1 MPATS
6 AQEQLWLLQQLAPDA
21 TVNHLSLAVDI
32 AGPLE
37 IDALRRALQAVVTRH
52 DALRAVFRRSEGTLV
67 QEILAD
73 NPHFTIC
80 DLESVSPDEQDR
92 RLANVRADHLRRP
105 FDLAD
110 GPLIRFVLVIL
121 DLDRYQL
128 FLVVHRIVMDEA
140 SLGIFTRDLFDC
152 YRSFAKRRRPE
163 LPALPFRFIDLAH
176 QVAGRGPGA
185 DLAYWRQVLA
195 DLPDPL
201 ELPFT
206 QARGTELRFDAEALP
221 FRTSDRVMGGVRQL
235 ADQEN
240 TTPYVVMLT
249 AFVVLLHRYTQS
261 RDIVLG
267 TVRLG
272 RSVPGATEVI
282 GAFADLAVL
291 RIGLPPDP
299 TWREAVRRVR
309 DELAAVEAHPDVT
322 FQQLVQAVRPE
333 RHLNLHPVF
342 QIMVAPA
349 PAAGRHCVDE
359 VIFDI
364 DADHGEQMPY
374 DIELRIDT
382 EGGLLKVSR
391 ELFRRADAEQILH
404 HYTGQLK
411 QLTEEP
417 DTHLSNLSLLTSE
430 ERAVIV
436 QDWNQTRTEFP
447 SDSTIQSLF
456 DAWAE
461 RTPDAPA
468 LHWPNV
474 DLTYAELEIR
484 ANQLAHHLR
493 GLGVGVE
500 TRVGLYF
507 GHTASWVI
515 GALATLKAG
524 GLYVP
529 LDPTYPSDRLTAM
542 CEDADVKVLLLH
554 SDEQDGLDFPAA
566 KRVFLDTAEAV
577 VAGEPSR
584 PPKVEVS
591 PDNLAYIMFTSG
603 STGRAKAIGVTHRN
617 VVRTVCETPYVDF
630 RPTDTVGQASNI
642 SFDAATFEVWGALL
656 NGARL
661 VGLRKEDVLDPDRL
675 KAQLLAHQITI
686 FFLPAALMKHIV
698 SEKPDTFGSLRY
710 FFSGGEQAD
719 LHTIRRMLRH
729 GPPENLIN
737 PYGPTETT
745 VFAIVYRCNDMPDTE
760 TYVPIGYPIGNTTS
774 YVLDEYLQPVPVG
787 VVGELFVGGDGVAR
801 GYIGQSD
808 LTADKFIADPFSD
821 QPGARLYRT
830 GDLARYRDNGMID
843 FLGRMDRQVKIR
855 GFRVE
860 PAEIE
865 NCLLGTGLVR
875 ETSVQVGVDRSGD
888 EVLVAYVT
896 PMGTEVDTEQL
907 REQVRARLP
916 IYMVPGAFV
925 TLPAFPLN
933 ANGKL
938 DIAALKRIQL
948 NEATG
953 GTAETPTPTEARL
966 LKLWQQVQ
974 GEPIAVSADMFA
986 AGGDSL
992 ALARFIERV
1001 RAEFVIELPYRAVF
1015 DHRTVA
1021 ALAAEIDRM
1030 LPAGPPP
1037 EATHD
1042 PSTPPSDEVT
1052 GNDRQQLLDIWREV
1066 LEVPTLGPDDNF
1078 FNNGGHSL
1086 KVTRVVS
1093 RVRTVFGR
1101 DVPVSL
1107 LFENPTVNTFAA
1119 ALAVV
1124 LAEGPESTASTAI
1137 SPTATGSEDTID
1149 SLLNEIERLSEG
1161 DVDRLLNPGS

>member
-6 AQEQLWLLQQLAPDA
+6 AQEQLWLLQQLKPNA
-21 TVNHLSLAVDI
+21 TVNHLSLMVDI
-32 AGPLE
+32 QGPLE

-52 DALRAVFRRSEGTLV
+52 DALRAVFRRSAGTLI
-67 QEILAD
+67 QEVLAD

-80 DLESVSPDEQDR
+80 DLESVSPGERDR
-92 RLANVRADHLRRP
+92 QLANVRADHLRRP

-110 GPLIRFVLVIL
+110 GPLIRFVLVVL

-128 FLVVHRIVMDEA
+128 LLVGHRIVMDEA
-140 SLGIFTRDLFDC
+140 SLDILTRELLDC
-152 YRSFAKRRRPE
+152 YRSFAQRRRPE
-163 LPALPFRFIDLAH
+163 LPPLPFRFIDFAH
-176 QVAGRGPGA
+176 QAARRGPGA
-185 DLAYWRQVLA
+185 DLDYWRRALA

-206 QARGTELRFDAEALP
+206 RARGTELCLDAEVLP
-221 FRTSDRVMGGVRQL
+221 FRMTDRVVGGVRQL
-235 ADQEN
+235 AEQEG
-240 TTPYVVMLT
+240 TTPYAVLLT
-249 AFVVLLHRYTQS
+249 AFVVLLHRYTRS

-267 TVRLG
+267 AMREG
-272 RSVPGATEVI
+272 RSAPGATEVI

-299 TWREAVRRVR
+299 TWREAVRLVR
-309 DELAAVEAHPDVT
+309 DELAAAQAHPDVS

-333 RHLNLHPVF
+333 RHLNLHPLF
-342 QIMVAPA
+342 QVMVAPA
-349 PAAGRHCVDE
+349 PDAGRHGVEE
-359 VIFDI
+359 VVFDI
-364 DADHGEQMPY
+364 DAGHGEQILY
-374 DIELRIDT
+374 DVELRIDT
-382 EGGLLKVSR
+382 DGGLLKVSR
-391 ELFRRADAEQILH
+391 ELFGREHAEEILH
-404 HYTGQLK
+404 HYTGQLA
-411 QLTEEP
+411 QLIEEP
-417 DTHLSNLSLLTSE
+417 DTHLSNLSLLTGV

-436 QDWNQTRTEFP
+436 RDWNQTGTDFP
-447 SDSTIQSLF
+447 AGSTIQSLF
-456 DAWAE
+456 DTWAE

-468 LHWPNV
+468 LHWPTV

-507 GHTASWVI
+507 GHTASWVV

-529 LDPTYPSDRLTAM
+529 LDPAYPSDRLTAM

-554 SDEQDGLDFPAA
+554 SAAQDGLDFPAA
-566 KRVFLDTAEAV
+566 KRVFLDTDEAV
-577 VAGEPSR
+577 IARESSH
-584 PPKVEVS
+584 PPKVEVG

-661 VGLRKEDVLDPDRL
+661 VGLRKEDVLDPHRL

-698 SEKPDTFGSLRY
+698 SEQPDTFGSLRY

-830 GDLARYRDNGMID
+830 GDLARYRQEGMID

-875 ETSVQVGVDRSGD
+875 EASVQVGVDRSGD
-888 EVLVAYVT
+888 EVLVGYVT
-896 PMGTEVDTEQL
+896 PIGTEVDTEQL

-916 IYMVPGAFV
+916 IYMVPGVFV
-925 TLPAFPLN
+925 TLSAFPLN

-938 DIAALKRIQL
+938 DIPALKRVQPS
-948 NEATG
+948 EATG
-953 GTAETPTPTEARL
+953 ETAEAPTPTEARL
-966 LKLWQQVQ
+966 LKLWQQVL
-974 GEPIAVSADMFA
+974 GERIAVSDDMFT

-992 ALARFIERV
+992 SLVRFIEQV
-1001 RAEFVIELPYRAVF
+1001 GAEFVIEVPYRAAF
-1015 DHRTVA
+1015 DCRTVA
-1021 ALAAEIDRM
+1021 ALAVEIDLI
-1030 LPAGPPP
+1030 LPAGH
-1037 EATHD
+1037 ATETAYGASA
-1042 PSTPPSDEVT
+1042 PSSAEVT
-1052 GNDRQQLLDIWREV
+1052 GNDQQQLLDIWREV

-1078 FNNGGHSL
+1078 FDNGGHSL

-1093 RVRTVFGR
+1093 RVRTVFGW

-1107 LFENPTVNTFAA
+1107 LFENPTVATFAA
-1119 ALAVV
+1119 ALAAVM
-1124 LAEGPESTASTAI
+1124 AEGPESPVSTAI
-1137 SPTATGSEDTID
+1137 NPMATGSQDSID
-1149 SLLNEIERLSEG
+1149 SLLDEIERLSEG
-1161 DVDRLLNPGS
+1161 DVDRLLNPES